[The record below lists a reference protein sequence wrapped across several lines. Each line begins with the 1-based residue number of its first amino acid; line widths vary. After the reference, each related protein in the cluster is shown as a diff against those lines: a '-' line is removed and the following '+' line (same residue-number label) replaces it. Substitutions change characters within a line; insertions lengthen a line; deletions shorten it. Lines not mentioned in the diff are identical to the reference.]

1 MPTPASTSQARAT
14 SSAYPSSVPTRLD
27 ECGVRTVDTERVS
40 AVNAAMPAEQ
50 DIADLAGIFVL
61 LGEPGRLRL
70 LTSLLEAGELCVCD
84 LAATTGLSESA
95 VSHALRLLR
104 ASRIVS
110 VQRRGRMAYYRL
122 EDTHVRMLL
131 QLGLTHARHTP
142 ATDGVETLGGA
153 AAVNAI
159 QHAV

>member
-1 MPTPASTSQARAT
+1 MSYDADT
-14 SSAYPSSVPTRLD
+14 YPSSVATTLD
-27 ECGVRTVDTERVS
+27 ECGARTIDHERVQ
-40 AVNAAMPAEQ
+40 AVNAAMPPDQ

-84 LAATTGLSESA
+84 LAATTGLSESS

-104 ASRIVS
+104 AARIVS

-122 EDTHVRMLL
+122 EDAHVRMLL
-131 QLGLTHARHTP
+131 QLGLTHTRDLPTAATTDIKAHPMANDHT
-142 ATDGVETLGGA
+142 AT
-153 AAVNAI
+153 
-159 QHAV
+159 QHAG